1 MAYVNNKS
9 GPALGGFRKSRD
21 PHGKRRRE
29 TALSPGAFFIFHL
42 PMGQITWYSF
52 SSFSM
57 SVPMAL
63 ARAL

>member
-1 MAYVNNKS
+1 MSITNRRLPSPVS
-9 GPALGGFRKSRD
+9 EGPVTRTA
-21 PHGKRRRE
+21 KRRRE

-57 SVPMAL
+57 SAPMAL